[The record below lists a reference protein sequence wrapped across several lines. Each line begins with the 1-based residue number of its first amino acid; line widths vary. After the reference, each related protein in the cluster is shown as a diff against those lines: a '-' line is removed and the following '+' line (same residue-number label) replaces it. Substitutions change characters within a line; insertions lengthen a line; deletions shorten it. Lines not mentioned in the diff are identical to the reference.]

1 METVEQIAKELVVL
15 FPKIIRGA
23 HGTFPPDIN
32 VTLPQMQI
40 LMTVHDLGKA
50 SISTLAHQR
59 KVSLPTVTGMTE
71 RMIKLG
77 LLERIFDPGDRRK
90 VFLQLTETGKKVIKT
105 LLTAIK
111 NRWKTILLFLSHE
124 EQEAFLKAV
133 KRMVEVLN
141 EIENLTHQSLTNE
154 GNVL

>member
-23 HGTFPPDIN
+23 NGTFPAEIH
-32 VTLPQMQI
+32 VTLSQMQI

-50 SISTLAHQR
+50 SISTLARQR
-59 KVSLPTVTGMTE
+59 KVSLPTVTGITE
-71 RMIKLG
+71 RMIKQG
-77 LLERIFDPGDRRK
+77 LLERVFDSRDRRK
-90 VFLQLTETGKKVIKT
+90 VLLQLTETGKKVIKA

-111 NRWKTILLFLSHE
+111 NRWKKILLFLSQE

-141 EIENLTHQSLTNE
+141 EIENPDILSLKSE
-154 GNVL
+154 DNVL